1 MAVTIYDIAN
11 KLNISVATVNRAFSG
26 SGRISQKTKE
36 LVLKTADEMG
46 YKANRAAQS
55 LRRSPIHI
63 GVLLCCPAQSYLE
76 EIERGIKAG
85 FQNLEQ
91 YNVFPHIRT
100 VVGYNASD
108 KEKDVSDIL
117 ASFESEGYSGIIIF
131 LSGDC
136 APFKEQLCRIAE
148 NIPIAS
154 VANDPGCG
162 RIVSVSADGACAG
175 SLAAEI
181 LGLCAES
188 PKTAVL
194 TGSRRTDIHAANLK
208 GFAAYSAAN
217 GFSGYDIYEHYDNQ
231 DKLKKEIDTV
241 IRKGGYNGVYIT
253 SSVTLPESYALKLQK
268 NGLKVVATDLSKENR
283 ALLRARLIT
292 AVIFQDPFLQGK
304 TVVKRL
310 YDYITGGTASD
321 ELLLPSLIFSSD
333 AGKFL
338 K

>member
-1 MAVTIYDIAN
+1 MAVTIYDIAK

-36 LVLKTADEMG
+36 LVIKTAEEMG

-63 GVLLCCPAQSYLE
+63 GVLLCCPAKSYLE
-76 EIERGIKAG
+76 EIERGITAG
-85 FQNLEQ
+85 FQNLAQ
-91 YNVFPHIRT
+91 YNVFPHVKTI
-100 VVGYNASD
+100 VGFNASD
-108 KEKDVSDIL
+108 KKDEVSGTL
-117 ASFESEGYSGIIIF
+117 SEFEASGYSGIIIF

-136 APFKEQLCRIAE
+136 SPFKEQLCTIAE

-162 RIVSVSADGACAG
+162 RVVSVSADGACAG
-175 SLAAEI
+175 SLAAEL
-181 LGLCAES
+181 LGLCS
-188 PKTAVL
+188 PQPKIAIV

-217 GFSGYDIYEHYDNQ
+217 AYENYDVYEHYD
-231 DKLKKEIDTV
+231 DPEKLKRVIDKV
-241 IRKGGYNGVYIT
+241 IKKDGYNGVYLT
-253 SSVTLPESYALKLQK
+253 SSVTLPEGYALKLQEK
-268 NGLKVVATDLSKENR
+268 GIRVVATDLSKENR
-283 ALLRARLIT
+283 ALLRAKLIT

-310 YDYITGGTASD
+310 YDYITEGGASD
-321 ELLLPSLIFSSD
+321 QLLLPSLIFSSD
-333 AGKFL
+333 AGKFAL
-338 K
+338 